1 MSTSNVTEEVQAL
14 ARLDLEGLRDTW
26 RRRFGPPPALRS
38 PDLLRHALAWRLQAA
53 SVGTL
58 DPETR
63 RQLRRPTSS
72 IPSVPQPAA
81 GTRLAREWKG
91 ERFEVEVTGDDF
103 LHQGKRYAS
112 LSEVARA
119 ITGVRWN
126 GPRFFG
132 LRAAETD
139 R

>member
-1 MSTSNVTEEVQAL
+1 MSASNLSEEVQAL
-14 ARLDLEGLRDTW
+14 ARLDLAGLRDTW
-26 RRRFGPPPALRS
+26 RRHFGSPPALRS

-53 SVGTL
+53 SFGAL

-63 RQLRRPTSS
+63 RQLRRPTSN
-72 IPSVPQPAA
+72 IPSAPQPAA

-103 LHQGKRYAS
+103 LHRGKRYAS